1 MNRILNLGL
10 KNKIFIFTSLT
21 ILWLSAF
28 ILVVLKLPSF
38 LDFSSQLGV
47 IVIIICLFV
56 VMSYRVSWHITRPIV
71 KVTKM
76 ADELA
81 RGILAIPLEV
91 GTETRCWEIK
101 DCNASECPAYDNL
114 DRPCWYLDQ
123 TLCCG
128 AGLSG
133 YFPEKVQAC
142 SKCEVYRKHV
152 GDEFTQLGHSL
163 LNMMVRL
170 KASEGDLKDS
180 EKKYRTLFDTGPNPV
195 FVLDRETLEIL
206 DVNPSAEKTYGYLKE
221 ELIGK
226 PFHDLGPV
234 DFVKGDFDSESD
246 DPGKEHTFVQKVR
259 HFKKGEIPFYV
270 NAHSC
275 PMLYGDREALK
286 IVTTDITE
294 VMEKDAQLIQAS
306 KMTSLGEMSAG
317 IAHELNQPLNVI
329 KVGNEFLRKMLD
341 ERKKIPEEN
350 LYQVVNEV
358 RSQVDKAAGI
368 INRLREFSRKA
379 DFNKEPVDI
388 NAPIRV
394 VLGIVERQL
403 KLQNIKVRLNLEENL
418 PPIWAHKNRLEQV
431 MFNLMTNACDAIN
444 QKINTPANSDN
455 RFIEIHSYRE
465 GDQVAVTVSDT
476 GIGIPDSAKDKVFEP
491 FFTTKETGKGIGLGL
506 SIVYGIVKDYN
517 GHICVEGEEGE
528 GAGFKVTFP
537 IVQE

>member
-1 MNRILNLGL
+1 
-10 KNKIFIFTSLT
+10 
-21 ILWLSAF
+21 
-28 ILVVLKLPSF
+28 
-38 LDFSSQLGV
+38 
-47 IVIIICLFV
+47 
-56 VMSYRVSWHITRPIV
+56 
-71 KVTKM
+71 M

-81 RGILAIPLEV
+81 RGVLAIPQEV

-101 DCNASECPAYDNL
+101 DCHASECPAFNNL

-142 SKCEVYRKHV
+142 SKCEVYAKHV
-152 GDEFTQLGHSL
+152 GDEFNQLGNSL
-163 LNMMVRL
+163 LNMMIRL
-170 KASEGDLKDS
+170 KASEENLKDS
-180 EKKYRTLFDTGPNPV
+180 ERKYRTLFDTGPNPV

-206 DVNPSAEKTYGYLKE
+206 DLNPSAEKTYGYSKV

-234 DFVKGDFDSESD
+234 DFIKGDYNSERD
-246 DPGKEHTFVQKVR
+246 DPDKEYTFVQKAR

-294 VMEKDAQLIQAS
+294 VMEKDSQLIQAS

-329 KVGNEFLRKMLD
+329 NVGNEFLRKMLD
-341 ERKKIPEEN
+341 ERKKIPDKD

-358 RSQVDKAAGI
+358 KNQVDKAAGI

-379 DFNKEPVDI
+379 DFVKESVDI
-388 NAPIRV
+388 NAPVRGV
-394 VLGIVERQL
+394 FSIVKQQL
-403 KLQNIKVRLNLEENL
+403 KLQNIKVRLNLEDNL
-418 PPIWAHKNRLEQV
+418 PTIWAHKNRLEQV
-431 MFNLMTNACDAIN
+431 MFNLVTNARDAIN
-444 QKINTPANSDN
+444 QRINTPADSGN
-455 RFIEIHSYRE
+455 RFIEIHSFRE
-465 GDQVAVTVSDT
+465 GDHVAVTVSDT
-476 GIGIPDSAKDKVFEP
+476 GIGIPDDVKDKVFEP

-506 SIVYGIVKDYN
+506 SIVYGIVKDYD
-517 GHICVEGEEGE
+517 GHIYVEGEEGE
-528 GAGFKVTFP
+528 GAVFKVTFP
-537 IVQE
+537 IIED